1 MNPPT
6 DMALVR
12 AIEQLT
18 AQIAQ
23 LTPNSPD
30 NGVPELESQDQEA
43 KPQATE
49 LPASIACIPGIEII
63 EVNAPQLYAK
73 FCCQVCLREWI
84 VPIPLEKLNSYQP
97 PRFCRWCSSIVWANP
112 ERAQIRS
119 DQRSKRAQAVTR
131 SSDHRERDGAAA
143 GGRIREA

>member
-6 DMALVR
+6 DLPLVR

-23 LTPNSPD
+23 LAANTLR
-30 NGVPELESQDQEA
+30 NGMPELESQDQEA

-49 LPASIACIPGIEII
+49 LPAPIACIPGIEII

-84 VPIPLEKLNSYQP
+84 VPIPLAKLNSYQP
-97 PRFCRWCSSIVWANP
+97 PRYCRWCNSVVWANP

-119 DQRSKRAQAVTR
+119 DQRSKRAQAATR
-131 SSDHRERDGAAA
+131 SWNHRERDGAAA
-143 GGRIREA
+143 SG

>member
-1 MNPPT
+1 MLKDGYLLLQHST
-6 DMALVR
+6 
-12 AIEQLT
+12 T
-18 AQIAQ
+18 AVPSARSCWIGSRGDAQ
-23 LTPNSPD
+23 SRM
-30 NGVPELESQDQEA
+30 EA

-97 PRFCRWCSSIVWANP
+97 PRYCRWCGSIVWANP
-112 ERAQIRS
+112 ERA
-119 DQRSKRAQAVTR
+119 
-131 SSDHRERDGAAA
+131 
-143 GGRIREA
+143 